1 MNKEKLILI
10 LSGQDPQGAIYGIC
24 RQIETLFHYAAKK
37 TLFIDLSDP
46 NFTHQLT
53 DAIARYEI
61 EFAFSYLGLGAELNW
76 QIEGHSHPVNLWEYH
91 NIPFLKLQGDL
102 PSYFIKKHE
111 PLPKNAVN
119 VYCSLEF
126 SQVQEWYFADNKSCN
141 IINPPIIFDQQ
152 PVDNIDFK
160 KREQGTLVFLKNGND
175 PNQLLNLWHTHLPP
189 SVTEDLC
196 NIADSLLPPLMRCEP
211 VNIFA
216 YIVHYVS
223 EKMGDASACRDIVRL
238 YSAQLDDYF
247 RRIKATMIA
256 TSLKKFPV
264 KIIGRNWEH
273 VNDGNSVAQ
282 FSNDLN
288 FTQHGKT
295 IFEESLGLID
305 MTANVDLNVHDRFS
319 RAAGNYAYI
328 LTNQTSWMQ
337 ENIPD
342 YDQYTYTFN
351 PEAFESKVDFL
362 LKNKMLVVEQGKR
375 LGEIVNAKIDNQ
387 DFVKQLLATAEK
399 IKFCHQSQ
407 KPQLQDYFV
416 W

>member
-1 MNKEKLILI
+1 MHKEKLILI

-24 RQIETLFHYAAKK
+24 RQIETLLNHAGKK
-37 TLFIDLSDP
+37 TKFIDLSDP
-46 NFTHQLT
+46 GFPKILT
-53 DAIARYEI
+53 DAIASYEI

-76 QIEGHSHPVNLWEYH
+76 QIEGNSQPVNLWEYH

-111 PLPKNAVN
+111 PIPKNSVN
-119 VYCSLEF
+119 IYCSLEF
-126 SQVQEWYFADNKSCN
+126 AQVQEWYFASSKTSN

-152 PVDNIDFK
+152 PIENIDFK

-175 PNQLLNLWHTHLPP
+175 PNQLLNMWHINLPP
-189 SVTEDLC
+189 SMTEDLC
-196 NIADSLLPPLMRCEP
+196 NIAESLLPSLMRCEP

-216 YIVHYVS
+216 YIVHFVS
-223 EKMGDASACRDIVRL
+223 EKMGDASACPDIVRL

-247 RRIKATMIA
+247 RRVKSTMLA
-256 TSLKKFPV
+256 KSLKKFPV

-273 VNDGNSVAQ
+273 VSEGESVAE

-288 FTQHGKT
+288 FTQHGKA

-305 MTANVDLNVHDRFS
+305 MTANIDLNVHDRFS

-328 LTNQTSWMQ
+328 LTNKTSWMQ

-342 YDQYTYTFN
+342 DDQYTYVFDKD
-351 PEAFESKVDFL
+351 AFESKLEFL
-362 LKNKMLVVEQGKR
+362 LSNKPLVVAQGKR

-387 DFVKQLLATAEK
+387 DFVKQLQTTAEK
-399 IKFCHQSQ
+399 IKFNHAVQ